1 MDDFGRPVDV
11 TDDDRDDH
19 DQFNARDDDG
29 VRYNV
34 GVISEWY
41 DRHTDFNSFMT
52 LVKPGDL
59 LEFQREA
66 YCHWAVYIGDYALAD
81 DDTADDENK
90 EYRIVPCVV
99 HRANPADSENIQS
112 MLSTSRSLSKG
123 LHGIGA
129 VVVEPLTEV
138 WDKSRVRV
146 NNGLDN
152 SLQPYSSSTVVQRA
166 LSVAN
171 GENSLSYTAY
181 NVISNNCEHF
191 ASWCR
196 CGWNISC
203 QVARRSEQVLKLAMM
218 AGAALLPRPV
228 SVLGGLC
235 VAGLHMMGQLRRT
248 TEDVASNI
256 HDQFTDSAMDRFT
269 DITDTNNTSSSS
281 STSHNQR
288 QRYLM
293 NHKNM

>member
-1 MDDFGRPVDV
+1 
-11 TDDDRDDH
+11 
-19 DQFNARDDDG
+19 
-29 VRYNV
+29 
-34 GVISEWY
+34 
-41 DRHTDFNSFMT
+41 MT

-66 YCHWAVYIGDYALAD
+66 YCHWAVYIGDYALATPGD
-81 DDTADDENK
+81 DDDDDNQ
-90 EYRIVPCVV
+90 EYRIVPSVV

-123 LHGIGA
+123 VHGIGA

-146 NNGLDN
+146 NNGLDT

-181 NVISNNCEHF
+181 NVVSNNCEHF

-203 QVARRSEQVLKLAMM
+203 QVTRRGEQVVKLVML
-218 AGAALLPRPV
+218 AGATMLPRPLTA
-228 SVLGGLC
+228 LGGLA
-235 VAGLHMMGQLRRT
+235 VAGLHMMSEMRRST
-248 TEDVASNI
+248 GEVSSRVL
-256 HDQFTDSAMDRFT
+256 DQITDSAL
-269 DITDTNNTSSSS
+269 DTF
-281 STSHNQR
+281 
-288 QRYLM
+288 
-293 NHKNM
+293 

>member
-1 MDDFGRPVDV
+1 MDDFGRPVDM

-41 DRHTDFNSFMT
+41 DRHTDYNSFMT

-66 YCHWAVYIGDYALAD
+66 YCHWAVYIGDHALAIPSDDSVDED
-81 DDTADDENK
+81 DDK

-123 LHGIGA
+123 LHSIGA
-129 VVVEPLTEV
+129 VVVEPLSEV

-152 SLQPYSSSTVVQRA
+152 SLQPYSSST
-166 LSVAN
+166 
-171 GENSLSYTAY
+171 GKT
-181 NVISNNCEHF
+181 
-191 ASWCR
+191 
-196 CGWNISC
+196 
-203 QVARRSEQVLKLAMM
+203 K
-218 AGAALLPRPV
+218 
-228 SVLGGLC
+228 
-235 VAGLHMMGQLRRT
+235 
-248 TEDVASNI
+248 
-256 HDQFTDSAMDRFT
+256 
-269 DITDTNNTSSSS
+269 
-281 STSHNQR
+281 
-288 QRYLM
+288 
-293 NHKNM
+293 